1 MDRLRG
7 LKIFVAVAR
16 SLSFTQAARQL
27 GMSRGYV
34 TKYVS
39 WLEESYG
46 VQLLTRTTRSVGL
59 THAGQALLEGGRDLL
74 ERHDQLAQDMKATTR
89 SLSGLIRIG
98 VPPSFGVI
106 YVTPRV
112 ADFVRAHPGVQVELC
127 MDTGKADLAAEG
139 LDFSIRLAP
148 ELRGA
153 NHVARLLLRIP
164 QLVVASPA
172 YLARA
177 GVPRVPGDLEQHDCL
192 LHTIKATT
200 GIWSFTR
207 PDGAIEAVRVK
218 GPLRADFGDILFQ
231 AALRGEGI
239 AMHHR
244 YMLDDALERGALQVV
259 LADYATEDVAIHIV
273 YPSRK
278 RMPLRV
284 RALLDTL
291 LAAASA
297 T

>member
-1 MDRLRG
+1 
-7 LKIFVAVAR
+7 
-16 SLSFTQAARQL
+16 
-27 GMSRGYV
+27 
-34 TKYVS
+34 
-39 WLEESYG
+39 
-46 VQLLTRTTRSVGL
+46 
-59 THAGQALLEGGRDLL
+59 
-74 ERHDQLAQDMKATTR
+74 
-89 SLSGLIRIG
+89 
-98 VPPSFGVI
+98 
-106 YVTPRV
+106 
-112 ADFVRAHPGVQVELC
+112 

-207 PDGAIEAVRVK
+207 LDSAIEAVRVK

-239 AMHHR
+239 AMHTATCWTTPWSGGR
-244 YMLDDALERGALQVV
+244 CRWSWPTTRPRTWRSTSSAPKPQADAA
-259 LADYATEDVAIHIV
+259 
-273 YPSRK
+273 
-278 RMPLRV
+278 LRV

-291 LAAASA
+291 LARRRH
-297 T
+297 